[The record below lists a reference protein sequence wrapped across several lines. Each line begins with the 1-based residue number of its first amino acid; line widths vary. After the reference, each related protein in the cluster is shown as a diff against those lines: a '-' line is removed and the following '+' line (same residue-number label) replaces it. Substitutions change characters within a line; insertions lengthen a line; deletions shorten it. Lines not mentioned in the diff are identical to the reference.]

1 MSWITIVWSMN
12 AAACLTLASIFFV
25 AWCKQ
30 RESWVHLIFS
40 CIALAAA
47 AIAVFELQLIH
58 ADTPQEYGAILRW
71 RYVPVWAL
79 VVSLVGFTRL
89 YLRAGRSW
97 LAWSACGLK
106 TLTLILNFIST
117 PNVHYREI
125 TALRQLSWGGEMA
138 SVPLGTPNH
147 WSLVNQVTLLL
158 LLAFF
163 IDATIIVWRRG
174 DRQRALLVGGSIIF
188 FGVIVVAQVML
199 VVRGVIQVPFVSS
212 FAYLGIVAALGY
224 QLCDDTVRAAQLARK
239 LDASQAALLKTE
251 RDLEIAASAVGLALW
266 AWDVAHDEVWLSNQ
280 ARALYGF
287 SPSEKLNTQRIRRVV
302 HPEDREVVRKAVENS
317 LRTGAENPAEY
328 RVVLPDGRIRWVA
341 RRSRTEFDSNGNA
354 IWMHGVLF
362 DVTERRLA
370 EERFRLVV
378 DAAPAAMI
386 MANKEGR
393 MTLVNKRAETLFGY
407 KRDELIGQ
415 PVEMLVPELFRS
427 HHASFREGYFGDAQA
442 QPMGA
447 GRELFGQCKDGSEVP
462 IEIGLKPVHASE
474 GLCVLASIIDI
485 SERKQAEL
493 EAARQRHELAHLLR
507 VTMLGELSGSLAHEL
522 NQPLTAILS
531 NAQAAQKLLAGDAV
545 DVSELREILAE
556 IVDEDKHAGE
566 VIQRLRVLFRKG
578 EVGHHFG
585 NLDINQIVQDVL
597 KLMRNDLVIHDIT
610 VESELA
616 ENLPVVQGDRV
627 ELQQVLLN
635 LMLNGCEAMTDCD
648 PSERQL
654 LITSGMEN
662 GAVRVSVTD
671 RGGSIPEER
680 MERVFEPFFTTK
692 ANGMGLGLSVCHNIV
707 KAHRGNIWVTNNPE
721 GGATFHF
728 SLPAR
733 SQAQKNNT

>member
-1 MSWITIVWSMN
+1 MNWITIVWSMN
-12 AAACLTLASIFFV
+12 AAACLTLAGIFFV

-30 RESWVHLIFS
+30 RDSWVHLIFS

-89 YLRAGRSW
+89 YLCAGRSW

-163 IDATIIVWRRG
+163 IDATITVWRRG
-174 DRQRALLVGGSIIF
+174 DRQRALFVGGSIIF
-188 FGVIVVAQVML
+188 FGVIVAAQVML
-199 VVRGVIQVPFVSS
+199 VTWGVIQVPFVSS

-266 AWDVAHDEVWLSNQ
+266 AWDIAHDEVWLSNQ
-280 ARALYGF
+280 ARALFGF

-427 HHASFREGYFGDAQA
+427 HHASFREGCFGDAQA
-442 QPMGA
+442 QPMGV
-447 GRELFGQCKDGSEVP
+447 GREVFGQCKDGSEVP

-493 EAARQRHELAHLLR
+493 EAARQRHELVHLSR

-531 NAQAAQKLLAGDAV
+531 NAQAAQKLLAQTPPRV
-545 DVSELREILAE
+545 DRVSEILAD
-556 IVDEDKHAGE
+556 IVKSDRRAGT
-566 VIQRLRVLFRKG
+566 VIQRLRSLLKKDEAQREPLDVN
-578 EVGHHFG
+578 EVVEES
-585 NLDINQIVQDVL
+585 LR
-597 KLMRNDLVIHDIT
+597 LMRSD
-610 VESELA
+610 
-616 ENLPVVQGDRV
+616 
-627 ELQQVLLN
+627 
-635 LMLNGCEAMTDCD
+635 
-648 PSERQL
+648 
-654 LITSGMEN
+654 
-662 GAVRVSVTD
+662 
-671 RGGSIPEER
+671 
-680 MERVFEPFFTTK
+680 
-692 ANGMGLGLSVCHNIV
+692 
-707 KAHRGNIWVTNNPE
+707 
-721 GGATFHF
+721 
-728 SLPAR
+728 
-733 SQAQKNNT
+733 

>member
-188 FGVIVVAQVML
+188 FGVIVAAQVML
-199 VVRGVIQVPFVSS
+199 VVWGVIQVPFVSS

-378 DAAPAAMI
+378 DAASAAMI

-415 PVEMLVPELFRS
+415 PVEMLVPERFRS
-427 HHASFREGYFGDAQA
+427 HYVSFREGYFGDAQA
-442 QPMGA
+442 RPMGA

-462 IEIGLKPVHASE
+462 IEIGLNPVHTSE

-585 NLDINQIVQDVL
+585 NLDISQIVQDVL
-597 KLMRNDLVIHDIT
+597 KLMRNDLVIHDVT
-610 VESELA
+610 VQTELA
-616 ENLPVVQGDRV
+616 ENLPAVQGDRV

-635 LMLNGCEAMTDCD
+635 LMLNGCEAMADCD
-648 PSERQL
+648 SSERQL

-707 KAHRGNIWVTNNPE
+707 KAHRGNIWVTNNAE

>member
-1 MSWITIVWSMN
+1 MN
-12 AAACLTLASIFFV
+12 AAACLTLAGIFFV

-30 RESWVHLIFS
+30 RDSWVHLIFS
-40 CIALAAA
+40 CIAVAAA
-47 AIAVFELQLIH
+47 GIAVFELQLIH

-138 SVPLGTPNH
+138 SVPLGIPNH

-188 FGVIVVAQVML
+188 FGVIVAAQVML
-199 VVRGVIQVPFVSS
+199 VVWGVIQVPFVSS

-341 RRSRTEFDSNGNA
+341 RRSRTEFDSKGNA

-378 DAAPAAMI
+378 DAASAAMI

-393 MTLVNKRAETLFGY
+393 MILVNKRAETLFGY

-427 HHASFREGYFGDAQA
+427 HHASFREGCFGDAQA

-447 GRELFGQCKDGSEVP
+447 GRELFGQCKDSSEVP
-462 IEIGLKPVHASE
+462 IEIGLEPVHTSE

-566 VIQRLRVLFRKG
+566 VIGRLRVLFRKG

-585 NLDINQIVQDVL
+585 NLDINEVVQDVL
-597 KLMRNDLVIHDIT
+597 KLMRNDLVIHDVT
-610 VESELA
+610 VHTELG
-616 ENLPVVQGDRV
+616 ENLPAVQGDRV

-635 LMLNGCEAMTDCD
+635 LMLNGCEAMADCD

-707 KAHRGNIWVTNNPE
+707 KAHRGNIWVTNNAE

>member
-1 MSWITIVWSMN
+1 MN
-12 AAACLTLASIFFV
+12 AAACLTLAGIFFV

-30 RESWVHLIFS
+30 RDSWGHLIFS
-40 CIALAAA
+40 CIAVAAA
-47 AIAVFELQLIH
+47 GIAVFELQLIH
-58 ADTPQEYGAILRW
+58 SDTPEEYGAMLRW

-163 IDATIIVWRRG
+163 IDATITVWRRG
-174 DRQRALLVGGSIIF
+174 DRKRALLVSGSIIF

-280 ARALYGF
+280 ARALFGF

-415 PVEMLVPELFRS
+415 PVEMLVPERFRS
-427 HHASFREGYFGDAQA
+427 HYVSFREGYFGDAQA
-442 QPMGA
+442 RPMGA

-493 EAARQRHELAHLLR
+493 EAARQRHELVHLSR

-585 NLDINQIVQDVL
+585 NLDINEVVQDVL
-597 KLMRNDLVIHDIT
+597 KLTRNDLVIHDIT

-635 LMLNGCEAMTDCD
+635 LMLNGCEAMADCD

-662 GAVRVSVTD
+662 GAVGVSVTD

-680 MERVFEPFFTTK
+680 IEQVFEPFFTTK
-692 ANGMGLGLSVCHNIV
+692 ANGMGLGLSVCRNIV
-707 KAHRGNIWVTNNPE
+707 KAHRGNIWVTNSAE

>member
-1 MSWITIVWSMN
+1 
-12 AAACLTLASIFFV
+12 
-25 AWCKQ
+25 
-30 RESWVHLIFS
+30 
-40 CIALAAA
+40 
-47 AIAVFELQLIH
+47 
-58 ADTPQEYGAILRW
+58 
-71 RYVPVWAL
+71 
-79 VVSLVGFTRL
+79 
-89 YLRAGRSW
+89 
-97 LAWSACGLK
+97 
-106 TLTLILNFIST
+106 
-117 PNVHYREI
+117 
-125 TALRQLSWGGEMA
+125 MA

-199 VVRGVIQVPFVSS
+199 VVRGVIQVPFVSC

-266 AWDVAHDEVWLSNQ
+266 AWDIAHDEVWLSKQ

-393 MTLVNKRAETLFGY
+393 MILINKGAETLFGY
-407 KRDELIGQ
+407 KRDELVGQ
-415 PVEMLVPELFRS
+415 PVEMLVPERFRS
-427 HHASFREGYFGDAQA
+427 HYVSFREGYFGDAQA
-442 QPMGA
+442 RPMGA

-462 IEIGLKPVHASE
+462 IEIDLKPVHTSE

-493 EAARQRHELAHLLR
+493 EAARQRHELAHLSR

-566 VIQRLRVLFRKG
+566 VIGRLRVLFRKG

-585 NLDINQIVQDVL
+585 NLDINEVVQDVL

-680 MERVFEPFFTTK
+680 MQQLFEPFFTTK
-692 ANGMGLGLSVCHNIV
+692 ANGMGLGLSVCRNIV
-707 KAHRGNIWVTNNPE
+707 GVHRGNIWVTNNPE

-728 SLPAR
+728 SLPTN
-733 SQAQKNNT
+733 SQARRIEPNH

>member
-1 MSWITIVWSMN
+1 MNWITIVWSMN

-188 FGVIVVAQVML
+188 FGVIVAAQVML
-199 VVRGVIQVPFVSS
+199 VVWGVIQVPFVSS

-239 LDASQAALLKTE
+239 LDASQAALLKT
-251 RDLEIAASAVGLALW
+251 
-266 AWDVAHDEVWLSNQ
+266 NQ

-378 DAAPAAMI
+378 DAASAAMI

-415 PVEMLVPELFRS
+415 PVEMLVPERFRS
-427 HHASFREGYFGDAQA
+427 HYVSFREGYFGDAQA
-442 QPMGA
+442 RPMGA

-462 IEIGLKPVHASE
+462 IEIGLEPVHTSE

-493 EAARQRHELAHLLR
+493 EAARQRHELVHLSR

-627 ELQQVLLN
+627 QLQQVLLN
-635 LMLNGCEAMTDCD
+635 LVLNGCEAMADFD
-648 PSERQL
+648 SSERQL
-654 LITSGMEN
+654 LITSGLEN

-680 MERVFEPFFTTK
+680 IEQVFEPFFTTK

-707 KAHRGNIWVTNNPE
+707 KAHRGNIWVTNNAE

-728 SLPAR
+728 SLPTN
-733 SQAQKNNT
+733 SQARRIEPNH

>member
-1 MSWITIVWSMN
+1 MN
-12 AAACLTLASIFFV
+12 AAACLTLAGIFFV

-163 IDATIIVWRRG
+163 IDATITVWRRG
-174 DRQRALLVGGSIIF
+174 DRQRALFVGGSIIF
-188 FGVIVVAQVML
+188 FGVIVAAQVML
-199 VVRGVIQVPFVSS
+199 VTWGVIQVPFVSS

-415 PVEMLVPELFRS
+415 PVEMLVPERFRS
-427 HHASFREGYFGDAQA
+427 HYVSFREGYFGDAQA
-442 QPMGA
+442 RPMGA

-462 IEIGLKPVHASE
+462 IEIGLNPVHTSE

-493 EAARQRHELAHLLR
+493 EAARQRHELAHLSR

-556 IVDEDKHAGE
+556 IVNEDKHAGE

-585 NLDINQIVQDVL
+585 NLDINEVVQDVL

-627 ELQQVLLN
+627 QLQQVLLN
-635 LMLNGCEAMTDCD
+635 LVLNGCEAMADFD
-648 PSERQL
+648 SSERQL
-654 LITSGMEN
+654 LITSGLEN

-671 RGGSIPEER
+671 RGGIIPEER
-680 MERVFEPFFTTK
+680 MEQVFEPFFTTK
-692 ANGMGLGLSVCHNIV
+692 ANGMGLGLSVCRNIV
-707 KAHRGNIWVTNNPE
+707 KAHRGNIWVTNSAE